1 MLLLKIYSG
10 RNIKTCFGAQTNISL
25 IINNM
30 MKFNIWGLIILP
42 KYLEYPSLKM
52 LIKRAI
58 SFT

>member
-42 KYLEYPSLKM
+42 KYLEYPSVKN
-52 LIKRAI
+52 AD
-58 SFT
+58 